1 MRVVTRLPARRTAFV
16 RAIPA
21 LALLLPVL
29 LGAAPAEKAPRKD
42 DVPRAREAARSFL
55 VPVDAGLY
63 ADSWE
68 NTAAYTKSIVP
79 KASWENGIRSIR
91 GSIGEVRSRTLRKSE
106 YTRDLAGAP
115 VGEYFVVQFETR
127 FEKRPEAALE
137 TVVTMRQKD
146 GAWRVSGYF
155 IK

>member
-1 MRVVTRLPARRTAFV
+1 MTVADIRATRPTFF

-21 LALLLPVL
+21 LALLLPML
-29 LGAAPAEKAPRKD
+29 LGAARAEKAPRKD

-68 NTAAYTKSIVP
+68 NAAAYTKSIVP
-79 KASWENGIRSIR
+79 KAAWENGIRSIR
-91 GSIGEVRSRTLRKSE
+91 GSIGEVRSRALRKSE

-115 VGEYFVVQFETR
+115 IGEYLVVQFETR
-127 FEKRPEAALE
+127 FEKRPEPAME